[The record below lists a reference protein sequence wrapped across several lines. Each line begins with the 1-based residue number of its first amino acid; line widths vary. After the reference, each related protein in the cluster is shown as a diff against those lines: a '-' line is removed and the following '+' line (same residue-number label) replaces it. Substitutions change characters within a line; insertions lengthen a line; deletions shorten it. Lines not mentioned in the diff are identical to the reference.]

1 MDEKCSY
8 TNCKDKKAGI
18 STLKADKVDFK
29 TKSVTKDK
37 ALYNDTKINARRDI
51 ILVNIYVPHTE
62 APICI
67 NINRYKGRN

>member
-1 MDEKCSY
+1 MEKVG
-8 TNCKDKKAGI
+8 NNKKAKAALLI
-18 STLKADKVDFK
+18 SDKIDFK